1 TYLHRAH
8 HHLKTTSTHCLL
20 FDSITPLS
28 LRDASHIFLQY
39 NPTDPPISLLTPP
52 IAFSLSGT
60 LCQTLANPPRF
71 PSVSKLLSH
80 PEQAPRTRYTSSVQA
95 ISHSTSSK
103 MATTE
108 SSASINGNYAPQAYE
123 NSYSTGASNFTPSQ
137 QPTAQPAQQAPA
149 SEIPKD
155 EVGWYFVEQY
165 YTTLSKS
172 PDRLYLFYNKRSQY
186 VSGVEEDKV
195 NVCLGQKAINERI
208 KELEYKDTKVR
219 VTNVDSQGSDANIV
233 IQVIGEISNQ
243 GQPHKRFVQTFV
255 LAEQTNGYFVL
266 NDIFRFLAEE
276 PEEDEEVHQDGANGV
291 IEPAPTTA
299 VPEGEADQAATSEED
314 LNKVDDKLEHVAQ
327 EEPSRDTATAAAAA
341 PAQQEP
347 EETEQPQVEEA
358 PAATTEDASSK
369 EPEVPA
375 TEEATEAEKPA
386 APAPTPAPSAPKAAP
401 VAMPTGPPKPRTWAS
416 LAASAHKVATP
427 AMPAPAQPAASQT
440 KTAAPSQQA
449 AATPS
454 QTKEPARD
462 QSPAASQGEAAGW
475 QTATGHKKEQ
485 SRAQNPGPAADPDQ
499 KRAYIKN
506 VFPQVEE
513 GALRTLLTKYGEIDY
528 LDINRTKN
536 CAFVDFKN
544 PAGFQAVVAANPH
557 SVNGVEIKVEER
569 RANPGQFG
577 GRGGF
582 PRGGAPRGRGGV
594 GGGAPRGGFN
604 PRGRG
609 GPARGGRG
617 GAPAPQEA

>member
-1 TYLHRAH
+1 M
-8 HHLKTTSTHCLL
+8 
-20 FDSITPLS
+20 
-28 LRDASHIFLQY
+28 AS
-39 NPTDPPISLLTPP
+39 
-52 IAFSLSGT
+52 
-60 LCQTLANPPRF
+60 
-71 PSVSKLLSH
+71 
-80 PEQAPRTRYTSSVQA
+80 
-95 ISHSTSSK
+95 
-103 MATTE
+103 TE
-108 SSASINGNYAPQAYE
+108 SSGPVNGNYAPQGYE
-123 NSYSTGASNFTPSQ
+123 NSYSTGASNFTPGQ

-186 VSGVEEDKV
+186 VSGVEEEKV

-266 NDIFRFLAEE
+266 NDIFRYLAEE
-276 PEEDEEVHQDGANGV
+276 PEEDEETQQDGANGV
-291 IEPAPTTA
+291 VEPAPTAA
-299 VPEGEADQAATSEED
+299 VPEDEAAQAATSEED
-314 LNKVDDKLEHVAQ
+314 LSKVDGKLEEVAQ
-327 EEPSRDTATAAAAA
+327 EEPAAEVAAAA
-341 PAQQEP
+341 PAQQVP
-347 EETEQPQVEEA
+347 EEIEQPKVEEA
-358 PAATTEDASSK
+358 PEAITEDASSK
-369 EPEVPA
+369 EAEAPA
-375 TEEATEAEKPA
+375 AEEAAEAEKPA
-386 APAPTPAPSAPKAAP
+386 APAPTPAPAAPKAAP

-427 AMPAPAQPAASQT
+427 AIPAPAQQAPSQT
-440 KTAAPSQQA
+440 KTAAPSQPA
-449 AATPS
+449 AAAPA
-454 QTKEPARD
+454 QTKEPTRD
-462 QSPAASQGEAAGW
+462 QSPANSQGEAAGW

-485 SRAQNPGPAADPDQ
+485 SRAQNLGPAADPDQ

-506 VFPQVEE
+506 VFSQVEE
-513 GALRTLLTKYGEIDY
+513 ASLRTLLTKYGEIEY
-528 LDINRTKN
+528 LDVNRPKN
-536 CAFVDFKN
+536 CAFVDFKT
-544 PAGFQAVVAANPH
+544 PAGFQAAVAANPH
-557 SVNGVEIKVEER
+557 TVNGIEIKVEER
-569 RANPGQFG
+569 RANPAQFG

-582 PRGGAPRGRGGV
+582 ARGGAPRGRGGV

-609 GPARGGRG
+609 GPSRGGRG
-617 GAPAPQEA
+617 GASAPQEA

>member
-1 TYLHRAH
+1 
-8 HHLKTTSTHCLL
+8 
-20 FDSITPLS
+20 
-28 LRDASHIFLQY
+28 
-39 NPTDPPISLLTPP
+39 
-52 IAFSLSGT
+52 
-60 LCQTLANPPRF
+60 
-71 PSVSKLLSH
+71 
-80 PEQAPRTRYTSSVQA
+80 
-95 ISHSTSSK
+95 

-108 SSASINGNYAPQAYE
+108 SSGPVNGNYAPQGYE
-123 NSYSTGASNFTPSQ
+123 NSYSTGASNFTPGQ

-276 PEEDEEVHQDGANGV
+276 PEEDDEVHLDGANGV
-291 IEPAPTTA
+291 IEPAPTAA
-299 VPEGEADQAATSEED
+299 VAEGEAYQTATSEED
-314 LNKVDDKLEHVAQ
+314 LNKVDDKLQEVAQ
-327 EEPSRDTATAAAAA
+327 EEPADETAAA
-341 PAQQEP
+341 PAQHVS
-347 EETEQPQVEEA
+347 EEIAQPKDEEA
-358 PAATTEDASSK
+358 PAAIAEDASSK
-369 EPEVPA
+369 EPEASA
-375 TEEATEAEKPA
+375 TEEAVEAEKPA
-386 APAPTPAPSAPKAAP
+386 ASTPTPAPSAPKAAP

-427 AMPAPAQPAASQT
+427 AIPAPAQQAASQT
-440 KTAAPSQQA
+440 KTAAPSQPA
-449 AATPS
+449 AASAP
-454 QTKEPARD
+454 TKEPARD
-462 QSPAASQGEAAGW
+462 QSPATSQGEAAGW

-485 SRAQNPGPAADPDQ
+485 SRAQNPAPIADPDQ

-513 GALRTLLTKYGEIDY
+513 GTLRTLLTKYGEIDY

-536 CAFVDFKN
+536 CAFVDFKT

-577 GRGGF
+577 GRGF

-609 GPARGGRG
+609 APVRGGRG
-617 GAPAPQEA
+617 GAHAPQEA

>member
-1 TYLHRAH
+1 
-8 HHLKTTSTHCLL
+8 
-20 FDSITPLS
+20 
-28 LRDASHIFLQY
+28 
-39 NPTDPPISLLTPP
+39 
-52 IAFSLSGT
+52 
-60 LCQTLANPPRF
+60 
-71 PSVSKLLSH
+71 
-80 PEQAPRTRYTSSVQA
+80 
-95 ISHSTSSK
+95 
-103 MATTE
+103 MATPE
-108 SSASINGNYAPQAYE
+108 SVGPVNGNYAPQGYE

-137 QPTAQPAQQAPA
+137 QPTAQTAQQAPA

-208 KELEYKDTKVR
+208 KELEYKDAKVR
-219 VTNVDSQGSDANIV
+219 ITNVDSQGSDANIV

-276 PEEDEEVHQDGANGV
+276 PEEDEEAQPESANGTL
-291 IEPAPTTA
+291 EP
-299 VPEGEADQAATSEED
+299 VPAAASPEVEANMAATSEQD
-314 LNKVDDKLEHVAQ
+314 LGKADAKLEQAAQDPAEAIPAPQAAQ
-327 EEPSRDTATAAAAA
+327 ETRQTQHD
-341 PAQQEP
+341 
-347 EETEQPQVEEA
+347 EA
-358 PAATTEDASSK
+358 PAVTTEDTSNK
-369 EPEVPA
+369 EPAVPA
-375 TEEATEAEKPA
+375 VEEILEAEKPV
-386 APAPTPAPSAPKAAP
+386 APASTPVPTAPKAAP

-427 AMPAPAQPAASQT
+427 AAPAPASQQAASQA
-440 KTAAPSQQA
+440 KTAAPSQPA
-449 AATPS
+449 AAAPV
-454 QTKEPARD
+454 QAKDVVRD
-462 QSPAASQGEAAGW
+462 QSPASQGEAAGW

-485 SRAQNPGPAADPDQ
+485 SRVQNQGPSADPEQ

-513 GALRTLLTKYGEIDY
+513 AALKVLLTKYGEVDY

-536 CAFVDFKN
+536 CAFVDFKT
-544 PAGFQAVVAANPH
+544 PAGFQAAVAANPH

-582 PRGGAPRGRGGV
+582 SRGGPPRGRGGI

-604 PRGRG
+604 SRGRG
-609 GPARGGRG
+609 GPTRGGRG
-617 GAPAPQEA
+617 GASASQEA